1 MYRITRPWRS
11 ALLIAAMTLYHDAG
25 AQVLSKPAHA
35 AQPATVALN
44 NSLGAHSY
52 RVTVSVPVA
61 QNYFNQGLR
70 WFWAFNHAESI
81 RSFREG
87 ERVDPTCAMCAW
99 GIALASGPNINAAME
114 PGALDTARAAIARA
128 QKLAAKLPAN
138 ERALIAAMAARFASS
153 DPAARAKLDSSYANE
168 MRAVVASNPNDD
180 EARTLLADALMNLS
194 PWNYWNADGS
204 PRPDTPRLLGELEDV
219 MRRNQNHPGACH
231 LFIHA
236 VEARDPARGVACA
249 ERLAALMPGAG
260 HLVHMPGH
268 IYIRVGRYAD
278 ALRVNQHAV
287 HADETFYEGGNIPK
301 RGFYSSSYYP
311 HNYHFLSFA
320 ASMMGASEIA
330 IENALLAAR
339 AVDPA
344 IATQNPWI
352 EAITPVGYQT
362 LVTFGRWNEILA
374 MPLPNGALRFTTGMA
389 YYARGVA
396 FGAKGRWAE
405 ARAALDTVARIAD
418 AFGQGE
424 NKIALQ
430 IAQRALAG
438 EIALRRE
445 APGEAIREFRAAV
458 ELEDRLAFAE
468 PPTWYYPMRQSLG
481 KALLAAGRYR
491 DAEAVYREDLD
502 RFPENGWSLY
512 GLTRSLT
519 LQGKRAQANAA
530 KRRFVVA
537 WAGADV
543 KLTSSRF

>member
-1 MYRITRPWRS
+1 MYHSTRPWRS
-11 ALLIAAMTLYHDAG
+11 ALLIAALTLTEDAG
-25 AQVLSKPAHA
+25 AQKPAHA
-35 AQPATVALN
+35 AQPATVSLN
-44 NSLGAHSY
+44 NSLGTHSY
-52 RVTVSVPVA
+52 PVTVSVPVA

-70 WFWAFNHAESI
+70 WLWAFNHAESI

-87 ERVDPTCAMCAW
+87 ERIDPTCAMCAW
-99 GIALASGPNINAAME
+99 GVALASGPNINAAME

-138 ERALIAAMAARFASS
+138 ERALIAAMAARYASP
-153 DPAARAKLDSSYANE
+153 DPTDRVKLDSAYATE
-168 MRAVVASNPNDD
+168 MRAVVAANPNDD

-194 PWNYWNADGS
+194 PWNYWNADRS
-204 PRPDTPRLLGELEDV
+204 PRPDTPRLMSELETV
-219 MRRNQNHPGACH
+219 IQRNSNHPGACH

-236 VEARDPARGVACA
+236 VEAVDPARGVPCA
-249 ERLAALMPGAG
+249 ERLAELMPGAG

-278 ALRVNQHAV
+278 ALRVNEHAV
-287 HADETFYEGGNIPK
+287 HADETFYEGANIPK

-320 ASMMGASEIA
+320 ASMMGASQVA
-330 IENALLAAR
+330 IENALLGAR
-339 AVDPA
+339 AVDPE
-344 IATQNPWI
+344 IAKANPWI
-352 EAITPVGYQT
+352 EAITPIGYLT

-374 MPLPNGALRFTTGMA
+374 MPLPNNALRFTTGMA

-396 FGAKGRWAE
+396 FSAKGRWAE
-405 ARAALDTVARIAD
+405 ARAALDSVSAIAD
-418 AFGQGE
+418 AFGPGE

-430 IAQRALAG
+430 IAEHGLAG

-445 APGEAIREFRAAV
+445 AATEAVREFRAAV
-458 ELEDRLAFAE
+458 ALEDRLAYAE
-468 PPTWYYPMRQSLG
+468 PPTWYYPMRHSLG

-491 DAEAVYREDLD
+491 DAERVYREDLE

-512 GLTRSLT
+512 GLMRSLT
-519 LQGKRAQANAA
+519 LQKKRAQADAV